1 MAENMAT
8 RLQSEAFAK
17 TGIEHT
23 RIEQVRKHTFRAH
36 GIRKDQVSDVWDQIE
51 NAWHS
56 QVLVWTTGSKPH
68 LLDVTYGGRCV

>member
-23 RIEQVRKHTFRAH
+23 RIEQ
-36 GIRKDQVSDVWDQIE
+36 
-51 NAWHS
+51 
-56 QVLVWTTGSKPH
+56 WTTGSKPH
-68 LLDVTYGGRCV
+68 LLDVTYGG